1 MSTFYIANLLERL
14 PYVGSTRM
22 VHSGFG
28 VWIAWDGQLDPAFET
43 MLEDY
48 GGFRMAES
56 SNQALWFF
64 FGDEGIKALARIHV
78 WGRVNAMPVFVE
90 VFPASMLVSP
100 KFEKSLSLSVELSRQ
115 SISPGEHLDI
125 LLHPNFKS
133 QLAGIPGLSSSLAKP
148 PSGLARIP
156 FERLEADPGLAYES
170 GLSWL
175 SVIRPLGDPLKRG
188 TAEGWHNIA
197 VELVAIVERLGLK
210 YLRHEGFIIFEIAGL
225 RLFRTWCRETL
236 SHIQKLKAEG
246 DQGHYWPSVMA
257 SVSSKGRSLG
267 KDLPRRLALD
277 WDQMT
282 PDLPLV
288 AYRSAFLLGPEF
300 VIHEART
307 LSRGATVEDWCN
319 VSLGRVE
326 EDAEPQGAM
335 PVPLP
340 SALSGGGA
348 SACFYCGLNNHG
360 PKECPSKT
368 LGSPSPEVWDRFGMI
383 DIGRLEDA
391 TLALEAAFGEEPL
404 PAMTKCLTGKEEK
417 DILLQTVFEIDM
429 SHQLRMFELVCRSK
443 ARELP
448 LVLSQVGPREG
459 DFFWDAL
466 TALRDGN
473 EEGYEHFLGQA
484 LARYP
489 RSYQPKALQG
499 FANMELGDWTKAVYY
514 WQEAV
519 RLCYTA
525 LQRGY
530 FHYLQGRAMEI
541 QGDFHKAIALFRES
555 LRDCPKWTEPT
566 YRQGVCLV
574 KMGFTDQGLQYFYQL
589 LPGDPNMFNR
599 VMVDPELER
608 GRLHVLASLWGKWE
622 ETRLE
627 AKVQLTAL
635 SALGESLRGHFLE
648 GEPYLV
654 ETLGRIKNLAKL
666 GEVAN
671 YVAYKR
677 LEAGT
682 AAMREEVA
690 KKVESE
696 INLMRKRQDRQF
708 EELKDVQREAAWFP
722 FPTLLREFNRDFN
735 YCANKLN
742 WMRTSPMDVAA
753 NFHKSREFLPLVDER
768 IQTLRTRLITL
779 RIVRDST
786 YFTMLL
792 GRNFLWMEVV
802 GLGLSLVIVPVM
814 VYVFQR
820 YGQGWVADLMEQQKW
835 QLQKGLVVILSI
847 AAMALAAINT
857 ALTFEAKKRKLFKL
871 ADEGKLPIQKAK
883 AKKKGKVVKGK
894 VRGKGPAPKG
904 VPLPTKGQPVP
915 GKGQPAAA
923 NKAQAAAKTASQAKT
938 GDPKT
943 VADLAK
949 TAAKAAKK

>member
-1 MSTFYIANLLERL
+1 MSTLYIANLLERL

-22 VHSGFG
+22 VHSGIG
-28 VWIAWDGQLDPAFET
+28 VWIAWNGQLDPAFES

-48 GGFRMAES
+48 GGFRMAETS
-56 SNQALWFF
+56 GQALWFF

-115 SISPGEHLDI
+115 NITPGESLDI
-125 LLHPNFKS
+125 LLHPNFKA
-133 QLAGIPGLSSSLAKP
+133 QLARIPGLSCSLAKP
-148 PSGLARIP
+148 PSGLARVP
-156 FERLEADPGLAYES
+156 FERLEAEPGLSYES

-197 VELVAIVERLGLK
+197 VELLAIIERMGLK
-210 YLRHEGFIIFEIAGL
+210 YLRHEGFLIFEIGGL

-236 SHIQKLKAEG
+236 AHIQKLKAEG

-288 AYRSAFLLGPEF
+288 SYRSAFLLGGDF

-326 EDAEPQGAM
+326 EDEAPQGAM
-335 PVPLP
+335 AVPLP
-340 SALSGGGA
+340 AALSGGGA
-348 SACFYCGLNNHG
+348 NACFYCGLNNHA
-360 PKECPSKT
+360 PRECPSK
-368 LGSPSPEVWDRFGMI
+368 LLVAPCPEAWDRFGMI
-383 DIGRLEDA
+383 DLGRLEEVSQG
-391 TLALEAAFGEEPL
+391 LEAAFGDEPL
-404 PAMTKCLTGKEEK
+404 PAMVKSLSGKDEK
-417 DILLQTVFEIDM
+417 DVLLQTVFEIDLA
-429 SHQLRMFELVCRSK
+429 HQLRMFEIVCRSK

-448 LVLSQVGPREG
+448 VVASQIGPREG
-459 DFFWDAL
+459 DFFWEAL
-466 TALRDGN
+466 TALR
-473 EEGYEHFLGQA
+473 EGSAEAYEVHLAQA

-499 FANMELGDWTKAVYY
+499 FAAMEAGDWTKAVYY
-514 WQEAV
+514 WQESV

-541 QGDFHKAIALFRES
+541 QGDFHKAIALYRES
-555 LRDCPKWTEPT
+555 LRDCPKWTEPL

-589 LPGDPNMFNR
+589 VPNDANMFNR

-608 GRLHVLASLWGKWE
+608 GRLHVLAALWKKWE
-622 ETRLE
+622 EARLE
-627 AKVQLTAL
+627 AAVRLTTL

-654 ETLGRIKNLAKL
+654 ETLARIKELAKL
-666 GEVAN
+666 GQVAN
-671 YVAYKR
+671 FVAYKR
-677 LEAGT
+677 LGAGT
-682 AAMREEVA
+682 EAMQEEVA
-690 KKVESE
+690 KKITSE
-696 INLMRKRQDRQF
+696 IKAMQQHQERQF
-708 EELKDVQREAAWFP
+708 GELKDVQREAAWFP

-742 WMRTSPMDVAA
+742 WMRTSPMDEAA
-753 NFHKSREFLPLVDER
+753 NFHKSREYLPLVDER

-786 YFTMLL
+786 YFAMLL

-871 ADEGKLPIQKAK
+871 ADEGKLPVKK
-883 AKKKGKVVKGK
+883 SKSKKKGKVAKARSK
-894 VRGKGPAPKG
+894 A
-904 VPLPTKGQPVP
+904 
-915 GKGQPAAA
+915 PAAA
-923 NKAQAAAKTASQAKT
+923 GKPLPAKAPPASGKNPVAAQVQAVKA
-938 GDPKT
+938 GDPRA

-949 TAAKAAKK
+949 TAAKAVKK